1 MFSTISKLFKKNQTL
16 NHEHYLVDIHSH
28 LIPAI
33 DDGVNTLE
41 ESIEIIKGMKH
52 LGFEKLITT
61 PHIMSHK
68 YPNTNETIKRGFEIV
83 QEEAIKQNIDIELEY
98 ASEYY
103 FDEHFLELISKND
116 LLTFGD
122 NYVLFELPYSP
133 YKSTTPP
140 MGIEHTIFELQNR
153 GYRPVLA
160 HPERYMYYTN
170 RFERLLKLK
179 DHALL
184 FQMNANSFGGFYGK
198 SAQKNAQRLVKEGL
212 VNFIG
217 SDIHN
222 NKYLDSFSKV
232 INTSTFS
239 KIFNNNNIK
248 NSFL

>member
-1 MFSTISKLFKKNQTL
+1 MLTVFQKLFQKNK
-16 NHEHYLVDIHSH
+16 NFNNEEYLVDVHSH

-33 DDGVNTLE
+33 DDGVQTLE
-41 ESIEIIKGMKH
+41 ESINIIKEMKN

-68 YPNTNETIKRGFEIV
+68 YPNTNDTIKKGFEIV
-83 QEEAIKQNIDIELEY
+83 QEEVIKQNIDIELEF

-103 FDEHFLELISKND
+103 YDEHFLNLINKND

-140 MGIEHTIFELQNR
+140 LGIEQTVFELQNR
-153 GYRPVLA
+153 GYKPVLA
-160 HPERYMYYTN
+160 HPERYMYYTE
-170 RFERLLKLK
+170 RFDRLLKLK

-198 SAQKNAQRLVKEGL
+198 TAQKNAQRIVKEGL

-222 NKYLDSFSKV
+222 KKYLENFSKV
-232 INTSTFS
+232 I
-239 KIFNNNNIK
+239 KNNNFVTVFEKNRII